1 MKIVEDE
8 KVAEQGRVPE
18 RAQER
23 ILCKQKH
30 VLKPQQRTGK
40 RKVMSLLGSLN
51 YANEN
56 TSMRLSLL

>member
-1 MKIVEDE
+1 M
-8 KVAEQGRVPE
+8 AEQGTVPE

-23 ILCKQKH
+23 ILCKQKD

-40 RKVMSLLGSLN
+40 RKGMSPPGSLN

-56 TSMRLSLL
+56 TSMRMSLL